1 MANTHVTFDTRSGQI
16 LSVHL
21 GAADAHDAR
30 RSAQHHPEF
39 SDEHVDVIEVSSAS
53 VESDKH
59 YKVDVGGGGLIEV
72 SPEEGGVRFGFGV
85 TGETSGTPT
94 ATG

>member
-30 RSAQHHPEF
+30 RSAEHHPEF
-39 SDEHVDVIEVSSAS
+39 SDEHADVIEVSADS
-53 VESDKH
+53 VEADKH
-59 YKVDVGGGGLIEV
+59 YKVDVGGRALVEAT
-72 SPEEGGVRFGFGV
+72 PEEGGVGFGFGV
-85 TGETSGTPT
+85 TGERY
-94 ATG
+94 

>member
-1 MANTHVTFDTRSGQI
+1 
-16 LSVHL
+16 
-21 GAADAHDAR
+21 
-30 RSAQHHPEF
+30 
-39 SDEHVDVIEVSSAS
+39 VIEVSSAS